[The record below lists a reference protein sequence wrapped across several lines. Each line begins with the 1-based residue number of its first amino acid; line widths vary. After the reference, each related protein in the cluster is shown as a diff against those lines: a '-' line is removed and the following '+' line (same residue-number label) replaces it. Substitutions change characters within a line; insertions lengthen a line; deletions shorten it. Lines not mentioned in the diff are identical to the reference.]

1 MKTKIKKSIVL
12 AGLLGIISMHASASV
27 YNFVNLIDTNNGS
40 ITGTL
45 GNGNAFSGNP
55 GEAGFQTFDW
65 TVDGLTLTATG
76 STVTGG
82 AFAYLD
88 SGNAGLG
95 VCKALTGNNQCT
107 PSSDDNV
114 TINEILDLHFNKL
127 AEIDFN
133 QVVFRDANH
142 NIINPN
148 IEISINGGGFS
159 ALNLASVQQGTDFA
173 FRTLNQANQFYISVL
188 SADEVTVSTPGTLV
202 LLALGLVGLG
212 ATRRKHNLV

>member
-1 MKTKIKKSIVL
+1 MKTKIKKTIAL
-12 AGLLGIISMHASASV
+12 AGLLGIVSIHANASV

-45 GNGNAFSGNP
+45 GNGSAFSGNP

-65 TVDGLTLTATG
+65 TVGGLTLTATG

-95 VCKALTGNNQCT
+95 VCKVCT

-114 TINEILDLHFNKL
+114 TINEVLDLHFDKL

-142 NIINPN
+142 KIINPN
-148 IEISINGGGFS
+148 IEISVNGGGFS
-159 ALNLASVQQGTDFA
+159 ALNLTSVQQGTDFA

-202 LLALGLVGLG
+202 LLALGLVGLSV
-212 ATRRKHNLV
+212 TRRKHYIV